1 MFVDAQLEFSDA
13 QEITASAASTNIID
27 FNPAF
32 DYNTVIDA
40 GAGEPTFLVVIPG
53 VTFTADDDATL
64 AIELRSYASEDLSDT
79 PNVIFTATKELSA
92 LVAGKPAVVVALPSA
107 EYLRYLS
114 LYYTVTSGPFT
125 AGALDAFITKDAQ
138 TWRAYANNV
147 EFADLNLSEDDD
159 DSEADSVSFDTTTAS
174 VEAGST
180 TTVNVEVTGSSD
192 VSVVSS
198 DTAVATVSYSNG
210 VITITGVAAGTST
223 ITVTKGSATAT
234 ISVTVTAA

>member
-1 MFVDAQLEFSDA
+1 
-13 QEITASAASTNIID
+13 
-27 FNPAF
+27 
-32 DYNTVIDA
+32 VIDA

-53 VTFTADDDATL
+53 VTFTAAGAATL
-64 AIELRSYASEDLSDT
+64 TIELRSYANEDLSDT
-79 PNVIFTATKELSA
+79 PTVIFTTTARALST
-92 LVAGKPAVVVALPSA
+92 LVAGKPAAVVALPSA
-107 EYLRYLS
+107 EYKRYLS
-114 LYYTVTSGPFT
+114 LYYTVETGPFT
-125 AGALDAFITKDAQ
+125 AGTLDAFITKDAQ

-147 EFADLNLSEDDD
+147 EFAELNLSEDD
-159 DSEADSVSFDTTTAS
+159 ADSVSFDTTTAS